1 MCQLLSLVFKAVSSL
16 SPKHICSACIKRLCQ
31 LQFIW
36 SHNELGV
43 NISLFQ
49 TSWCFELMMMTL
61 NFEKLR
67 FCSMYVWCMSIK
79 VQHLVIHSCIT
90 CLVFTHDLAWCVLYH
105 GFYWYLFTMWDQ
117 LTHVSA
123 ILNCCSCYW
132 LLVLQM
138 TVYFLNICN
147 IQLHMSHPQ
156 FSCS

>member
-1 MCQLLSLVFKAVSSL
+1 MCQLLSLVFKALSSL

-90 CLVFTHDLAWCVLYH
+90 CLVFTHDLAWCVIMA
-105 GFYWYLFTMWDQ
+105 W
-117 LTHVSA
+117 S
-123 ILNCCSCYW
+123 W
-132 LLVLQM
+132 LLLILIYHVRPVN
-138 TVYFLNICN
+138 TCVGHS
-147 IQLHMSHPQ
+147 QLLLMLLAVSPTDDSIFPEHL
-156 FSCS
+156 